1 MLELRDITLRLKR
14 EDRTLAENFS
24 FTLKKGDKA
33 VLIGEE
39 GNGKSTLLKYVF
51 DPGSVED
58 YCEGEGSVIARG
70 RLAYLPQ
77 SMDADLVPLSL
88 KAYFESVEHYL
99 HPEILVQLGI
109 DPSFLRSSQTL
120 GSLSGGE
127 KVKAQL
133 CRLLMEEPDILLLD
147 EPTNDLDLDTLL
159 WLERFL
165 QETRLPVMFISH
177 DETLIE
183 NTANVIIHMEQLI
196 RKTRCRI
203 TVSRESYREYLDRR
217 RRQMDHQGQIAQ
229 KQRDDYR
236 RQQQRWQQIY
246 DRVDHEQR
254 SLSRQD
260 PHSGRLLK
268 KKMHAVIS
276 TGKRLE
282 REKTDFLD
290 FPEEEEA
297 ILTRFDADIR
307 IPSGKTVLDW
317 SLDFLRAGDRVLAR
331 DLRLFLAGSGAV
343 GIIGQNGAGKTT
355 FLRCLW
361 EELRHRK
368 DITAAYMPQD
378 YREVLDYTQ
387 TPVEHLAAS
396 YAKEEITRART
407 CLGSMRFTHEEML
420 SPIGKL
426 SGGQRAK
433 LLFLDMVLQ
442 RANVLLL
449 DEPTRNFSPLSAPV
463 VRRALRDY
471 GGAVISISHDRKYLT
486 EVCGSLYMLRADGL
500 FPVDL
505 TETYSQSG

>member
-1 MLELRDITLRLKR
+1 MLEMKDVSLQLKR
-14 EDRTLAENFS
+14 EDRILAEGFS

-39 GNGKSTLLKYVF
+39 GNGKSTLLKYIH

-58 YCEGEGSVIARG
+58 YCEGSGTVIAHG
-70 RLAYLPQ
+70 RIGYLPQ
-77 SMDADLVPLSL
+77 SMETGLSPLSL
-88 KAYFESVEHYL
+88 KEYFASIQHYL
-99 HPEILVQLGI
+99 HPDVLVELGI
-109 DPSFLRSSQTL
+109 APAFLLSPQTM

-133 CRLLMEEPDILLLD
+133 CRILMEEPDILLLD

-165 QETRLPVMFISH
+165 QNTRLPVLYISH

-203 TVSRESYREYLDRR
+203 TVSRETYQEYLNRR
-217 RRQMDHQGQIAQ
+217 RRQMDHQEQVAQ
-229 KQRDDYR
+229 KQREDYR

-282 REKTDFLD
+282 REREDFLE

-297 ILTRFDADIR
+297 IITRFDADIR
-307 IPSGKTVLDW
+307 IPAGKTVLDW
-317 SLDFLRAGDRVLAR
+317 SLDALKAGNRILSSN
-331 DLRLFLAGSGAV
+331 LRLFFSGSGKIGIV
-343 GIIGQNGAGKTT
+343 GRNGAGKTT
-355 FLRCLW
+355 LLHLLW
-361 EELRHRK
+361 EALRERK
-368 DITAAYMPQD
+368 DISAAYMPQD
-378 YREVLDYTQ
+378 YREALDYTQ
-387 TPVEHLAAS
+387 TPVEHLAAN
-396 YAKEEITRART
+396 YTKNEITRART

-433 LLFLDMVLQ
+433 LLFLDMVLR

-463 VRRALRDY
+463 VRRAFREF
-471 GGAVISISHDRKYLT
+471 GGAIISVSHDRKYLA
-486 EVCGSLYMLRADGL
+486 EVCDRIYVLSPEGL
-500 FPVDL
+500 LPIQPD
-505 TETYSQSG
+505 

>member
-1 MLELRDITLRLKR
+1 MLELKYITLRLKR
-14 EDRTLAENFS
+14 EDRILAERFS
-24 FTLKKGDKA
+24 FTLMKGDKA

-39 GNGKSTLLKYVF
+39 GNGKSTLLKYIY
-51 DPGSVED
+51 DPLSVED
-58 YCEGEGSVIARG
+58 YCDGEGTVIAHG
-70 RLAYLPQ
+70 RLGYLPQ
-77 SMDADLVPLSL
+77 SMADGLASL
-88 KAYFESVEHYL
+88 TLKEYFEPYEHYSHTDVL
-99 HPEILVQLGI
+99 TQLGI
-109 DPSFLRSSQTL
+109 KPEFLRSLQPL

-133 CRLLMEEPDILLLD
+133 CRILMDDPDILLLD

-165 QETRLPVMFISH
+165 SDTRLPVLYISH

-203 TVSRESYREYLDRR
+203 TISRETYRDYLDRR
-217 RRQMDHQGQIAQ
+217 KRQMDHQGQIAQ

-282 REKTDFLD
+282 REKDDFLE

-297 ILTRFDADIR
+297 ILTRFDDDIR
-307 IPSGKTVLDW
+307 IPAGKTVLNW
-317 SLDFLRAGDRVLAR
+317 SLDCLKAGDRILSR
-331 DLRLFLAGSGAV
+331 DLRLFLAGSAVV
-343 GIIGQNGAGKTT
+343 GIVGRNGAGKTT
-355 FLRCLW
+355 LLRLLW
-361 EELRHRK
+361 EELRQRK
-368 DITAAYMPQD
+368 DITAAYLPQN
-378 YREVLDYTQ
+378 YREVLDYSQ
-387 TPVEHLAAS
+387 TPVEHLAENYS
-396 YAKEEITRART
+396 KDEITRART

-420 SPIGKL
+420 SPIGRL

-433 LLFLDMVLQ
+433 LLFLDMVLR

-463 VRRALRDY
+463 VRRAIQDF
-471 GGAVISISHDRKYLT
+471 GGAVISVSHDRKYLT
-486 EVCGSLYMLRADGL
+486 EVCNPVYVLQPDGL
-500 FPVDL
+500 FPAD
-505 TETYSQSG
+505 SD